1 MSDETNDVTEDVTD
15 DVTNDVAAVELDEV
29 VSDVMAAA
37 PSAPSGAP
45 VAAVKAA
52 TTDEADAS
60 RTNPRKI
67 REGVVISDKM
77 NSTLVVAVH
86 ERVRHPRYD
95 KTVQRTKKLYVH
107 DEKNEAKIGD
117 KVRVQETRPLS
128 KLKRWR
134 LTEIVER
141 AR

>member
-1 MSDETNDVTEDVTD
+1 MSDET
-15 DVTNDVAAVELDEV
+15 TNETAVETVNETTNET
-29 VSDVMAAA
+29 
-37 PSAPSGAP
+37 
-45 VAAVKAA
+45 AVETVNE
-52 TTDEADAS
+52 TTDEAKVETKVEAKTEAKVETTDEA
-60 RTNPRKI
+60 RTNRRKV
-67 REGVVISDKM
+67 REGIVVSDKM
-77 NSTLVVAVH
+77 DSTLVVAVN
-86 ERVRHPRYD
+86 ERVRHARYG

-107 DEKNEAKIGD
+107 DEKNEAKVGD

>member
-1 MSDETNDVTEDVTD
+1 MHAGATD
-15 DVTNDVAAVELDEV
+15 
-29 VSDVMAAA
+29 
-37 PSAPSGAP
+37 P
-45 VAAVKAA
+45 
-52 TTDEADAS
+52 ADDGRA
-60 RTNPRKI
+60 NPRKV
-67 REGVVISDKM
+67 REGIVISDKM